1 LGIYAGRKSAKIN
14 VPAAPARSSYLRTHQ
29 RKENMSNMQQTENY
43 LLLFRSATWYRD
55 LEEEKV
61 QEIVTKWMDWYAG
74 LVKTGVVESGRPLAS
89 EGKVVTAPG
98 AIKDGPFA
106 EAKETVGG
114 YFIVNA
120 KSIDEA
126 VAVANQCPGLPYG
139 VQVEVR
145 PMLETCA
152 VSKERVAKIAAALA

>member
-1 LGIYAGRKSAKIN
+1 MKDNWNPSG
-14 VPAAPARSSYLRTHQ
+14 
-29 RKENMSNMQQTENY
+29 NY

-74 LVKTGVVESGRPLAS
+74 LVKSGVVESGRPLAN
-89 EGKVVTAPG
+89 EGKVISAPG
-98 AIKDGPFA
+98 VIKDGPFA

-114 YFIVNA
+114 YFIMNA
-120 KSIDEA
+120 NSIEEA

-145 PMLETCA
+145 PLLETCA
-152 VSKERVAKIAAALA
+152 ADKAGAKKIAAALA

>member
-1 LGIYAGRKSAKIN
+1 MNRPFHK
-14 VPAAPARSSYLRTHQ
+14 
-29 RKENMSNMQQTENY
+29 TENY

-74 LVKTGVVESGRPLAS
+74 LVESGVVESGRPLAN

-98 AIKDGPFA
+98 VIKDGPFA

-114 YFIVNA
+114 YFILNA

-145 PMLETCA
+145 PLLETCA
-152 VSKERVAKIAAALA
+152 ADENRAQKIAAALA

>member
-1 LGIYAGRKSAKIN
+1 MKEDWNS
-14 VPAAPARSSYLRTHQ
+14 
-29 RKENMSNMQQTENY
+29 KENWTATNDY

-55 LEEEKV
+55 LEQEKV

-74 LVKTGVVESGRPLAS
+74 LVKSGVVEGGRPLAS
-89 EGKVVTAPG
+89 EGKVITAPG
-98 AIKDGPFA
+98 VIKDGPYA

-114 YFIVNA
+114 YFIMNA
-120 KSIDEA
+120 KSLDEA

-145 PMLETCA
+145 PLLETCA
-152 VSKERVAKIAAALA
+152 VNKESTAKVEAAVA

>member
-1 LGIYAGRKSAKIN
+1 MDKPFNK
-14 VPAAPARSSYLRTHQ
+14 TD
-29 RKENMSNMQQTENY
+29 NY

-55 LEEEKV
+55 LDEEKV
-61 QEIVTKWMDWYAG
+61 QEIVTKWMEWYAG
-74 LVKTGVVESGRPLAS
+74 LVKSGVVESGRPLAN
-89 EGKVVTAPG
+89 EGKVITAPG

-114 YFIVNA
+114 YFILNA

-152 VSKERVAKIAAALA
+152 ADKEGAQKIAAALA

>member
-1 LGIYAGRKSAKIN
+1 M
-14 VPAAPARSSYLRTHQ
+14 
-29 RKENMSNMQQTENY
+29 KEDWNSTDKNWHSTNDY
-43 LLLFRSATWYRD
+43 LLLFRSETWYRD
-55 LEEEKV
+55 LSEEKTRD
-61 QEIVTKWMDWYAG
+61 IVAKWMDWYAG
-74 LVKTGVVESGRPLAS
+74 LVKAGVVQGGRPLAS

-98 AIKDGPFA
+98 VVKDGPYA

-126 VAVANQCPGLPYG
+126 VAVANQCPALPYG

-145 PMLETCA
+145 PMLEACPFPKTNTPQVESA
-152 VSKERVAKIAAALA
+152 VA